1 MKFTYLENRSSG
13 ESRELTLFAT
23 TVGITMQNLY
33 DDNENEEYRQALRD
47 TSYTMC
53 KLLELQGIPLN
64 RTPLTATWLDSIE
77 RRDYR
82 REGAIK

>member
-1 MKFTYLENRSSG
+1 MKFTYLENRSGG
-13 ESRELTLFAT
+13 ESRKLTLFAT

-64 RTPLTATWLDSIE
+64 RTPLTAAWLDSNE
-77 RRDYR
+77 RRDYQR
-82 REGAIK
+82 KGTIK

>member
-1 MKFTYLENRSSG
+1 MKFTYLENRSGG
-13 ESRELTLFAT
+13 ESRELIVFAT

-33 DDNENEEYRQALRD
+33 DDNKNEDYRQALKD
-47 TSYTMC
+47 ISYTMC
-53 KLLELQGIPLN
+53 KLLELREIPLN
-64 RTPLTATWLDSIE
+64 RTPLTADWLDSME

>member
-1 MKFTYLENRSSG
+1 MKFTYLENRSGG

-64 RTPLTATWLDSIE
+64 RTPLTVAWLDSIE
-77 RRDYR
+77 RRNYQ
-82 REGAIK
+82 REGTIK

>member
-1 MKFTYLENRSSG
+1 
-13 ESRELTLFAT
+13 
-23 TVGITMQNLY
+23 MQNLY

-64 RTPLTATWLDSIE
+64 RTPLTATWLDSNE
-77 RRDYR
+77 RRDYQR
-82 REGAIK
+82 KGTIK

>member
-1 MKFTYLENRSSG
+1 MKFTYLENRSGG
-13 ESRELTLFAT
+13 ESRELIVFAT
-23 TVGITMQNLY
+23 TVGIAMQNLY
-33 DDNENEEYRQALRD
+33 DDNQDEEYRQALRD

-64 RTPLTATWLDSIE
+64 RTPLTAEWLDSIE
-77 RRDYR
+77 RREYR

>member
-1 MKFTYLENRSSG
+1 MKFTYLESRSGG
-13 ESRELTLFAT
+13 ESRELLVFAT
-23 TVGITMQNLY
+23 TVGIAMQNLY
-33 DDNENEEYRQALRD
+33 DDNQDEEYRQALRD

-64 RTPLTATWLDSIE
+64 RTPLTAEWLDSME
-77 RRDYR
+77 RREYR